1 MEPMKQEMTQSAAEG
16 LQRVCTEEHMAFVG
30 VEAGVDRMRGQLP
43 CQIVRLP
50 ATAIPASMAMAITKG
65 SPYKRILSH

>member
-1 MEPMKQEMTQSAAEG
+1 MEPIQQEMRQSAAES
-16 LQRVCTEEHMAFVG
+16 LQRLCTEEDMAFVG
-30 VEAGVDRMRGQLP
+30 VESGVDTNRARLP

-50 ATAIPASMAMAITKG
+50 ATAIPATLAMAITKG

>member
-1 MEPMKQEMTQSAAEG
+1 MEPIRQEMTDNTAES
-16 LQRVCTEEHMAFVG
+16 LRRVCTEERLAFVG
-30 VEAGVDRMRGQLP
+30 VEGGVDAVRRYLP

-50 ATAIPASMAMAITKG
+50 ATAIPASLAMAVTKG

>member
-1 MEPMKQEMTQSAAEG
+1 VEN
-16 LQRVCTEEHMAFVG
+16 LQQLCTEDYIAC
-30 VEAGVDRMRGQLP
+30 AGVQSGVDTLKGQLV
-43 CQIVRLP
+43 CEIVRLP